1 MTLPTKEVTMK
12 TFNYISRPSAYDTAR
27 ALANRD
33 DAIQGSRK
41 IEIPEMTYSSPITI
55 QAPLWAFLSQILP

>member
-1 MTLPTKEVTMK
+1 MK
-12 TFNYISRPSAYDTAR
+12 NIDYLRRPSAYDTAR

-33 DAIQGSRK
+33 DALQGSRT
-41 IEIPEMTYSSPITI
+41 IEIPEMTYSSPITK

>member
-1 MTLPTKEVTMK
+1 MK

-33 DAIQGSRK
+33 DALQGSRT
-41 IEIPEMTYSSPITI
+41 IEIPEMNYPSTITRK
-55 QAPLWAFLSQILP
+55 APLWAFLSQILP

>member
-12 TFNYISRPSAYDTAR
+12 PFNYLSRPSAYDTAR

-33 DAIQGSRK
+33 DALQGSTP
-41 IEIPEMTYSSPITI
+41 IQIPKMNYPSSNLK
-55 QAPLWAFLSQILP
+55 QASLRAFLSQILP